1 MSSSSPSKADLH
13 SRISAPSPWALVDS
27 MGGTR
32 FDWSSSCRDRTIVSI
47 TLVLTCFD
55 FVDVDQEQHRAVWCF
70 VNTRHEETNRVVDLQ
85 CAGAA
90 WCCLRPL
97 FLACPEGPWYHR
109 HGTSGALGIRW
120 RTGWRRPVPQCLLP
134 HNSLNWGRL
143 GGGVAAPQCGVA
155 RAQMWLPSAKGIRP
169 RGL

>member
-1 MSSSSPSKADLH
+1 MGPS
-13 SRISAPSPWALVDS
+13 RQPGWNEVRLVLLVP
-27 MGGTR
+27 TL
-32 FDWSSSCRDRTIVSI
+32 CRDRTIVSI

-109 HGTSGALGIRW
+109 HGTSGSLGIRW

-143 GGGVAAPQCGVA
+143 DGGVAAPQCGVA
-155 RAQMWLPSAKGIRP
+155 GAQMRLPSAKGISP
-169 RGL
+169 GGM